1 MWLEKTKQK
10 QCYFIK
16 QKSLMLSIISQSKK
30 HSKLT
35 TDSAAESSKH

>member
-10 QCYFIK
+10 QRYFIK

-30 HSKLT
+30 T
-35 TDSAAESSKH
+35 